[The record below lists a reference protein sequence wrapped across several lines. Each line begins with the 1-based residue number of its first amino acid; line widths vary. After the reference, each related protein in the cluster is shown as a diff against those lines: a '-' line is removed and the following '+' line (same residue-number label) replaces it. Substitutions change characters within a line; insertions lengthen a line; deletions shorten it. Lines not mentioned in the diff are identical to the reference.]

1 MNQACIASNDELC
14 SRTPGMADYLSC
26 LYGRANSSIETS
38 SLDWPLEREFSVL
51 PLPSLQSSPLSQ
63 SSPSRASPA
72 CELASNS
79 ACSPLEPPTSVEMRS
94 GGGMVA
100 QTNGQ
105 QQEQARTDGTRTR
118 NVARFGELS
127 SCDGSTRKSSSSSS
141 SPSTSF
147 TLDPA
152 LHASPCASAA
162 LDLLSMPP
170 AEAASLLQ
178 QLLVEAGVAK
188 RPAPPGD
195 GSDGAGDDGD
205 SRTGFAAFRLR
216 SGGKASKRPRPLVGL
231 KNLGNTCFMNACV
244 QCLSHSMPLALYFV
258 HEIAAAAKGNLLEP
272 PRTDLTRGPSSA
284 IRTGFAGNGRS
295 AAISSGRSGERADA
309 REESLREAGEAVA
322 AALSR
327 QQQQP
332 TVLSLQN
339 PSRDSPCRPGISVS
353 GPLTS
358 ACCRGCGVPE
368 DGCAAGHYS
377 GPLQATDAT
386 HATSS
391 SSSLVDCRGGCKK
404 PHAGL
409 LSFGAASPGI
419 PCNVTSLKSG
429 LVFGGSSI
437 GSPLSAPVGCGLNG
451 GHSPAIT
458 PSHLPLP
465 LPALPDSL
473 RGEPAHGAH
482 ATCAEDRECGRGSGN
497 GSAGK
502 EVREV
507 SRSFGRLVTELWAG
521 EVAGAISPAELL
533 SSVHKHVPHF
543 AGFGQHDSQEF
554 LRSLVDKL
562 DEETRG
568 QSELPKCH
576 SLPENLD
583 QLPEAEQA
591 DALWRQHC
599 VRYASPIQ
607 RIFCGQLQSTIECL
621 SCHHRSHCFD
631 PFLDLSVPIPRR
643 RFLSFRAPTI
653 RDCLGELLAEETL
666 QGDNAYSCS
675 HCKKPSKAVRRLSI
689 VRFPSILVIHIKR
702 VASSVLSLFQKD
714 STFVSCDLH
723 SLDLS
728 KFQSS
733 LSQGNPA
740 IEPVSPV
747 RPTSLASL
755 GSPQSS
761 GSAPVYDLYAV
772 TNHMG
777 SLSSGHY
784 TAHCRNPA
792 DGQWYLFNDS
802 GVSPIAASSVVSSSA
817 YVLFYQLRR
826 SHEGF

>member
-1 MNQACIASNDELC
+1 
-14 SRTPGMADYLSC
+14 
-26 LYGRANSSIETS
+26 
-38 SLDWPLEREFSVL
+38 
-51 PLPSLQSSPLSQ
+51 
-63 SSPSRASPA
+63 
-72 CELASNS
+72 
-79 ACSPLEPPTSVEMRS
+79 MRS
-94 GGGMVA
+94 GGGMVGH
-100 QTNGQ
+100 TNGQ
-105 QQEQARTDGTRTR
+105 QQQQQQKQKSCENKSAT
-118 NVARFGELS
+118 RFGELS
-127 SCDGSTRKSSSSSS
+127 SCDGSNRKTSSSSS
-141 SPSTSF
+141 SPSSSPSF
-147 TLDPA
+147 ALDSA
-152 LHASPCASAA
+152 LHASPCATAA
-162 LDLLSMPP
+162 LDLLSLPP

-195 GSDGAGDDGD
+195 NDD

-216 SGGKASKRPRPLVGL
+216 SGGKNPKRPRPLVGL

-258 HEIAAAAKGNLLEP
+258 QETAAAAKGLP
-272 PRTDLTRGPSSA
+272 SPRPELAGVASA
-284 IRTGFAGNGRS
+284 ANRTGFAGNGS
-295 AAISSGRSGERADA
+295 PDAIGGGRSGERVGI

-322 AALSR
+322 AALCR
-327 QQQQP
+327 QQQQQQQKQQQQQP
-332 TVLSLQN
+332 KRSADEF
-339 PSRDSPCRPGISVS
+339 SRARDSSCRSGISVS
-353 GPLTS
+353 GPLSST
-358 ACCRGCGVPE
+358 CYRGCGDSDEGRATVNF
-368 DGCAAGHYS
+368 S
-377 GPLQATDAT
+377 GPLHTTPAT
-386 HATSS
+386 HATL
-391 SSSLVDCRGGCKK
+391 SSSLPLVECRGGCKK
-404 PHAGL
+404 PHLGHVRSDGCFN
-409 LSFGAASPGI
+409 LSFGSASPKV
-419 PCNVTSLKSG
+419 PCHVTSLKSG

-437 GSPLSAPVGCGLNG
+437 GSPLSVPVGCGLNG
-451 GHSPAIT
+451 GHSPAVG
-458 PSHLPLP
+458 PPHLPLP
-465 LPALPDSL
+465 RDAGADACADSL
-473 RGEPAHGAH
+473 RGAPAEVAR
-482 ATCAEDRECGRGSGN
+482 AACAEGARECGSGGGSG
-497 GSAGK
+497 GE
-502 EVREV
+502 EVKEV

-521 EVAGAISPAELL
+521 EAAGAISPAELL

-591 DALWRQHC
+591 EALWRQHC
-599 VRYASPIQ
+599 VRFASPIQ
-607 RIFCGQLQSTIECL
+607 QIFCGQLQSTIECL
-621 SCHHRSHCFD
+621 TCHHRSHCFD

-643 RFLSFRAPTI
+643 RFFSFRAPSI
-653 RDCLGELLAEETL
+653 RDCLGELLAEEML

-702 VASSVLSLFQKD
+702 VASSAISLFQKD

-733 LSQGNPA
+733 LSRENA
-740 IEPVSPV
+740 SREPVTPPSPES
-747 RPTSLASL
+747 RRSS
-755 GSPQSS
+755 SSSS
-761 GSAPVYDLYAV
+761 GSSSGSSSSGTAPVYDLYAV

-802 GVSPIAASSVVSSSA
+802 GVSPIAASAVISSSA
-817 YVLFYQLRR
+817 YVLFYQLR
-826 SHEGF
+826 HNPEGF